1 MAFFRLR
8 FWGDMSGRK
17 WADLEDDFALYLSIT
32 FESSD
37 TRRNYFNRA
46 KAFGLEVESLSRVKH
61 QDVERWYAALVE
73 ESAQNTATAYL
84 CAVRCFFRWYKERG
98 GIKMDP
104 TERIK
109 MRPSTVDPTR
119 AFTEHDLRRLLR
131 AAETVQ
137 ERAFLLVFIHSA
149 ARKSEGLAMKAEHI
163 DWERG
168 EILIKRGK
176 GAKTRILSPG
186 PATMEA
192 LTLTLAGRKH
202 GPVWLSQ
209 MRTPMAR
216 STADAYLWRI
226 AERAGVIAASFHR
239 FRTAFGERF
248 IDMDGSVDELMV
260 IYGHSSPATT
270 MHYIKR
276 TRKTRA
282 LRSQRLLAERFELAG

>member
-1 MAFFRLR
+1 MAIFRLR

-17 WADLEDDFALYLSIT
+17 WADLEDAFALYLSIT
-32 FESSD
+32 YTSPD

-46 KAFGLEVESLSRVKH
+46 KAFGLEIESLSRVTH
-61 QDVERWYAALVE
+61 QDVERWYAALVR

-98 GIKMDP
+98 GIKADP

-109 MRPSTVDPTR
+109 MRPSDVGPTR

-131 AAETVQ
+131 AAETLQ

-149 ARKSEGLAMKAEHI
+149 ARQSEVLAMKAEHI

-168 EILIKRGK
+168 EILIKKGK
-176 GAKTRILSPG
+176 GSKSRILSPG
-186 PATMEA
+186 PATMAA
-192 LTLTLAGRKH
+192 LELSLQGRKL
-202 GPVWLSQ
+202 GAVWLSQ

-216 STADAYLWRI
+216 STADNYLRRI
-226 AERAGVIAASFHR
+226 AERAGVIDASFHR

-248 IDMDGSVDELMV
+248 IEMDGTLDELQE
-260 IYGHSSPATT
+260 IYGHSNPATT

-276 TRKTRA
+276 SRRTRA
-282 LRSQRLLAERFELAG
+282 LRSQRALAERFELAG

>member
-1 MAFFRLR
+1 MDFRLWR
-8 FWGDMSGRK
+8 GNGMSRR
-17 WADLEDDFALYLSIT
+17 WSDVEDDFALYLSIT

-46 KAFGLEVESLSRVKH
+46 KAFGREVESLSRVTH
-61 QDVERWYAALVE
+61 EDVERWYTGLVRGA
-73 ESAQNTATAYL
+73 AQNTATAYL
-84 CAVRCFFRWYKERG
+84 CAVRCFFRWYKMRG

-109 MRPSTVDPTR
+109 MRPSNVDPTR

-137 ERAFLLVFIHSA
+137 ERAFLMVFIHSA
-149 ARKSEGLAMKAEHI
+149 ARKSEVLAMKAEHI

-192 LTLTLAGRKH
+192 LALTLAGRKH
-202 GPVWLSQ
+202 GAVWLSQ
-209 MRTPMAR
+209 KRTPMAR

-226 AERAGVIAASFHR
+226 AERAGVVAASFHR

-248 IDMDGSVDELMV
+248 IDMDGSLDELQQ
-260 IYGHSSPATT
+260 IYGHSNPATT

-276 TRKTRA
+276 SRRTRA
-282 LRSQRLLAERFELAG
+282 LRSQRALAQRFELAG

>member
-1 MAFFRLR
+1 
-8 FWGDMSGRK
+8 MSRR
-17 WADLEDDFALYLSIT
+17 WSDVEDDFALYLSIT

-46 KAFGLEVESLSRVKH
+46 KAFGLEVESLSRVTH
-61 QDVERWYAALVE
+61 QDAERWYAALVRGL
-73 ESAQNTATAYL
+73 AQNTATAYL
-84 CAVRCFFRWYKERG
+84 CAVRCFFKWYKERG
-98 GIKMDP
+98 GIKADP

-109 MRPSTVDPTR
+109 MRPSSVEPTR

-149 ARKSEGLAMKAEHI
+149 ARQSEVLAMKAEHI

-168 EILIKRGK
+168 EVVIKKGK
-176 GAKTRILSPG
+176 GAKTRILAPG

-192 LTLTLAGRKH
+192 LALTLAERKH
-202 GPVWLSQ
+202 GAVWLSQ
-209 MRTPMAR
+209 ARTPMAR
-216 STADAYLWRI
+216 STSDNYLRRI
-226 AERAGVIAASFHR
+226 AERAGVVDASFHR

-248 IDMDGSVDELMV
+248 IEMEGTLDELQE
-260 IYGHSSPATT
+260 IYGHANPATT

-276 TRKTRA
+276 SRRTRA
-282 LRSQRLLAERFELAG
+282 LRSQRALAERFELAG